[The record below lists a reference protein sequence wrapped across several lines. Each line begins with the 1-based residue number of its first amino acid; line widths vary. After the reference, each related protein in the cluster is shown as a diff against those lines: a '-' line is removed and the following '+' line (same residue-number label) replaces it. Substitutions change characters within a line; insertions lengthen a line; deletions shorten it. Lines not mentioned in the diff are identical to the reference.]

1 MLNLMI
7 LKYDY
12 NGLINNKFLINDS
25 LVFLGREEEKRIFEG
40 FKILMKFVEV
50 KNGLLNYFILK
61 GKIKLFEFLF
71 FILLV

>member
-25 LVFLGREEEKRIFEG
+25 LVFLGREEEKRIVEG
-40 FKILMKFVEV
+40 FKMLMKFVEV